1 MNIDNL
7 VCRVDELIV
16 IGTGV
21 LATRTAGGVAE
32 AVDSDAI
39 RKFRNAII
47 PVIEEVY
54 GYSHPLSEEFATE
67 ADIYDP
73 GDANR
78 GIEALRAMRTV
89 ILYACEFGS

>member
-7 VCRVDELIV
+7 VRRVDELIV
-16 IGTGV
+16 MGTGV
-21 LATRTAGGVAE
+21 LAARTGEGVDE

-39 RKFRNAII
+39 RIFRNAMI

-54 GYSHPLSEEFATE
+54 GYSHPLSEEFSAE
-67 ADIYDP
+67 ADIYSP